1 MQVDWVLLLQVLLL
15 TAFTTFVII
24 EFVTPLAV
32 KLGLVDRPNNT
43 RKHHVGDVPLA
54 GGIAV
59 FISTAV
65 GCIFWLGASVDIMKF
80 YLLASS
86 FVVFVGILDDKY
98 ELSVRARLVGQT
110 IVSFLIV
117 VGAQTHLSSL
127 GDLFGFGDITL
138 NPSAAFLLT
147 VFAVLAV
154 INAFNML
161 DGMDGLLGCVSIV
174 PLMSA
179 GLLMMNSAM
188 PYQCLVSLIIASA
201 IVPFLVYNIGV
212 PGSKN
217 LTKIFLGDAGSMFL
231 GLSVVF
237 LMISGSQGEQV
248 AFNPVT
254 ALWLTAI
261 PLMDLATVT
270 ARRIYKRSPIF
281 NADKEHLHH
290 VLMRAGFTRKQILLL
305 VMSSSLLF
313 AVIGVLGQ
321 KAGMPEPLMFGAF
334 LACFGCYA
342 VLIHGRIRQ
351 HKFLTFLAGLL
362 NRRRQTEFS

>member
-1 MQVDWVLLLQVLLL
+1 MQVTVFLLLEIL
-15 TAFTTFVII
+15 AFTALSTFVII

-32 KLGLVDRPNNT
+32 KLGLVDRPNQT
-43 RKHHVGDVPLA
+43 RKHHIGDVPLA

-59 FISTAV
+59 FISTV
-65 GCIFWLGASVDIMKF
+65 LGCLFWFGESIQDLKF
-80 YLLASS
+80 YFLASS

-98 ELSVRARLVGQT
+98 ELSVRARLVGQA

-117 VGAQTHLSSL
+117 IGAQTHLSYL
-127 GDLFGFGDITL
+127 GDLFGLGGVFLD
-138 NPSAAFLLT
+138 PYSAFFMT

-161 DGMDGLLGCVSIV
+161 DGMDGLLGTVSIV

-179 GLLMMNSAM
+179 GFLMLESGSYMLAM
-188 PYQCLVSLIIASA
+188 LAFTLSSA
-201 IVPFLVYNIGV
+201 IVPFLVYNIGI
-212 PGSKN
+212 PGNK

-237 LMISGSQGEQV
+237 LMIAGSQGAETS
-248 AFNPVT
+248 FSPVT

-281 NADKEHLHH
+281 SADKEHLHH
-290 VLMRAGFTRKQILLL
+290 VLMRAGFSRKQILIVVLC
-305 VMSSSLLF
+305 SSLAF
-313 AVIGVLGQ
+313 AIFGVFGEQTGL
-321 KAGMPEPLMFGAF
+321 PEPLMFAAF
-334 LACFGCYA
+334 LMCFGCYA
-342 VLIHGRIRQ
+342 LLIHGRIRQ
-351 HKFLTFLAGLL
+351 QKFLAYIARYL
-362 NRRRQTEFS
+362 NRRRQTEFG